1 MFKKFFSFIS
11 NKIKGFVNKIR
22 KSKTVKT
29 ITKVLGL
36 AGSACVVVTAFRMGN
51 IADAVSH
58 MSKTDV
64 SFGDTVRWFLVM
76 CGDFIK
82 DIRNKDI
89 NWGVRNI
96 FMPFV
101 GAVAYCGNKILKKV
115 TKIYRWVKTHKIVS
129 TIPKVV
135 PIKKKPS
142 AEVVNVF

>member
-1 MFKKFFSFIS
+1 
-11 NKIKGFVNKIR
+11 
-22 KSKTVKT
+22 
-29 ITKVLGL
+29 
-36 AGSACVVVTAFRMGN
+36 
-51 IADAVSH
+51 
-58 MSKTDV
+58 
-64 SFGDTVRWFLVM
+64 M

-101 GAVAYCGNKILKKV
+101 GAVVYCGNKILKKV
-115 TKIYRWVKTHKIVS
+115 TKIYYWVKTHKIVS

>member
-1 MFKKFFSFIS
+1 MFKKFFGFIS

-36 AGSACVVVTAFRMGN
+36 AGSACVVITAFQTGYVSS
-51 IADAVSH
+51 AVSH

-64 SFGDTVRWFLVM
+64 SFGDTVRWFLVI

-82 DIRNKDI
+82 DIRNKDF
-89 NWGVRNI
+89 NWGVKSI
-96 FMPFV
+96 LMPFV
-101 GAVAYCGNKILKKV
+101 GAVIYCGNKLLKLIA
-115 TKIYRWVKTHKIVS
+115 KIYSWIKTHKIVS

-142 AEVVNVF
+142 SEVVNVF

>member
-1 MFKKFFSFIS
+1 MFKKFFGFIS
-11 NKIKGFVNKIR
+11 NKIKGFVNNIR

-29 ITKVLGL
+29 VTNILGL
-36 AGSACVVVTAFRMGN
+36 AGSACVFVTAFRMGN

-64 SFGDTVRWFLVM
+64 SFGDAVKWFLVM
-76 CGDFIK
+76 CGDFIN

-101 GAVAYCGNKILKKV
+101 GAVIYCGSKILKFF
-115 TKIYRWVKTHKIVS
+115 TKIYSWIKSHKIVS
-129 TIPKVV
+129 INPKVV

-142 AEVVNVF
+142 TEVVNIF

>member
-1 MFKKFFSFIS
+1 MFRKLFKFIS
-11 NKIKGFVNKIR
+11 GKIKDFVNKIR

-29 ITKVLGL
+29 VTKVLGL
-36 AGSACVVVTAFRMGN
+36 AGSACVVITAFQTGYVSS
-51 IADAVSH
+51 AVSH

-64 SFGDTVRWFLVM
+64 SFGDTVRWFLVI

-82 DIRNKDI
+82 DIRNKDF
-89 NWGVRNI
+89 NWGVKSI
-96 FMPFV
+96 LMPFV
-101 GAVAYCGNKILKKV
+101 GAVIYCGNKLLKLIA
-115 TKIYRWVKTHKIVS
+115 KIYSWIKTHKIVS